1 MSSRR
6 TLFLLCLVLLVGI
19 VGPVQGTAGA
29 QDLSAVE
36 LEPNDCEFLVQ
47 GAEDPRPRLGDIS
60 CGTLDVPENWNEP
73 EGRRIQIGY
82 AVLEATG
89 EAPEADPIVFLAGG
103 PGTSPLTSIE
113 AYASIFAPLRETRDI
128 VIFDQRGARLS
139 SPLRCEDYS
148 AVLGVDLPP
157 EVTEAAGVP
166 PAGPPSDAADLD
178 AEALLQA
185 AREQFG
191 PAAQACVAEATAK
204 GADLSQYNSISNA
217 NDVVALV
224 KALGYDAYNLYSI
237 SYGTRLALEVMRSHP
252 ESGLRSVVLDSTYP
266 PEIPSYEQFPLEPHE
281 VVIQLF
287 ADCQRDANCA
297 AAHPDLQN
305 RFVALLAQLREQPI
319 GAADGRSV
327 SDRELIAVMQT
338 LGGNIQAVPYVPA
351 MIAELERG
359 ETATFEGIASGSL
372 FDVPDAEASPEADEA
387 TPTEDPIASFSPS
400 RQLVLGMESAILAQ
414 PDGNVHQVL
423 RELDSLPHTRQSL
436 LDVIGR
442 MEQPELLA
450 AADALSD
457 TDVEQVFSVI
467 EQEITL
473 ADVRTVGVSVPQ
485 FYSIECNERIPF
497 QSLADMVTFAQ
508 DLAIPELAL
517 GVPETFA
524 KVFAICE
531 SWPSGRASDETQQR
545 IWSSVAT
552 LVLAGAYDNLTPVS
566 WNKSAFTTLPN
577 GVFVLA
583 PMAGHGVITFSSC
596 AQDVATAF
604 VTDPFEPLDATCFEE
619 LTPDWALPA

>member
-1 MSSRR
+1 MSSHR

-19 VGPVQGTAGA
+19 VGPVHRTAGA

-60 CGTLDVPENWNEP
+60 CGTLDIPENWNEP

-185 AREQFG
+185 ARKQFG
-191 PAAQACVAEATAK
+191 PTAQACVAEATAK

-297 AAHPDLQN
+297 AAYPDLQN

-319 GAADGRSV
+319 VAADGRSV

-400 RQLVLGMESAILAQ
+400 RQLVLGMESTILAQ
-414 PDGNVHQVL
+414 PDGDVQHVL
-423 RELDSLPHTRQSL
+423 RELDALPHTRQSL

-450 AADALSD
+450 AVDALSD
-457 TDVEQVFSVI
+457 TDVEQIFSVI

-545 IWSSVAT
+545 IWSSVPT

-604 VTDPFEPLDATCFEE
+604 VTDPFEPLDTTCFEE

>member
-372 FDVPDAEASPEADEA
+372 FAVLDASPVAGDA
-387 TPTEDPIASFSPS
+387 TPAEESISSFSPA
-400 RQLVLGMESAILAQ
+400 RQLVLGLEGAVLAQ
-414 PDGNVHQVL
+414 PDGNAQQVL
-423 RELDSLPHTRQSL
+423 RELDALPHTRQSL

-442 MEQPELLA
+442 MVQPELHS

-457 TDVEQVFSVI
+457 TDVEQVFSVV